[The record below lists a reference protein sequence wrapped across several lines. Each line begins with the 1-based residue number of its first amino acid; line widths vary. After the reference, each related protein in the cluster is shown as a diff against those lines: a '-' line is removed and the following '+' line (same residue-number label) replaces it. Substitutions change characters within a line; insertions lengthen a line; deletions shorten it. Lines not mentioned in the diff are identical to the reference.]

1 MSFKHSAD
9 RSHEPARLEHRPKV
23 SEQPAPFRRRWS
35 VISHSEVVLSGPTL
49 WGCTTE
55 PRVQVYVSVSEL
67 STPPKLRAGFFFIF
81 VFLLELLWKLSI
93 NTLRTSAIP

>member
-1 MSFKHSAD
+1 MAFEHSAD

-67 STPPKLRAGFFFIF
+67 STPPKLRAGVFCHFRFFVRIA
-81 VFLLELLWKLSI
+81 LETEHKH
-93 NTLRTSAIP
+93 A